1 MGIISGILSF
11 ASICLG
17 IYFYIHKELEIVLF
31 IILIISLI
39 ITFILDTII
48 SHKIY
53 ISHTNKYGDILTMI
67 LVVLIVVILG
77 IVGYFGYDIY
87 NKNTKTANAQTAM
100 AEFEEATK
108 SVKKKKVTNTV
119 GEAENTDNTETEIVE
134 RENVP
139 EATPETTEGTDSET
153 TEEPK
158 TKCEYPILSEVTKH
172 SIEVAVAVLYGPG
185 LNEPGNTV
193 IVGHNYRNG
202 MFFSN
207 NKKLTKGDMVY
218 ITSATE
224 TVGYEIYNIYQT
236 SPDDAEYMRRDTGG
250 AREISL
256 STCTDDSSARLI
268 IWAREKAQ

>member
-1 MGIISGILSF
+1 MFKVGS
-11 ASICLG
+11 
-17 IYFYIHKELEIVLF
+17 
-31 IILIISLI
+31 
-39 ITFILDTII
+39 
-48 SHKIY
+48 
-53 ISHTNKYGDILTMI
+53 KYGDILTML

-108 SVKKKKVTNTV
+108 SVKKKKVTNTI
-119 GEAENTDNTETEIVE
+119 GETENTDNTETEIVE

-139 EATPETTEGTDSET
+139 EEPTPETTTGTDSET

-158 TKCEYPILSEVTKH
+158 KVMYEGYEMLGKINIPKTKCEYPILSKVTKH

-224 TVGYEIYNIYQT
+224 TVGYEIYHIYQT
-236 SPDDAEYMRRDTGG
+236 TPDDAEYMRRDTGG

>member
-1 MGIISGILSF
+1 MFKKVGS
-11 ASICLG
+11 
-17 IYFYIHKELEIVLF
+17 
-31 IILIISLI
+31 
-39 ITFILDTII
+39 
-48 SHKIY
+48 
-53 ISHTNKYGDILTMI
+53 KYGDILTMI

-119 GEAENTDNTETEIVE
+119 GETENTDNTETEIVE

-139 EATPETTEGTDSET
+139 EAPTPETTTETDSET
-153 TEEPK
+153 TEEPKKVMYEGYEMLGKINIPK

>member
-1 MGIISGILSF
+1 MKEKKFIHLVFYLLFNLYIEYVDLHLSLVQRNDPYYHSEIS
-11 ASICLG
+11 
-17 IYFYIHKELEIVLF
+17 Y
-31 IILIISLI
+31 LINI
-39 ITFILDTII
+39 
-48 SHKIY
+48 
-53 ISHTNKYGDILTMI
+53 
-67 LVVLIVVILG
+67 
-77 IVGYFGYDIY
+77 
-87 NKNTKTANAQTAM
+87 
-100 AEFEEATK
+100 
-108 SVKKKKVTNTV
+108 
-119 GEAENTDNTETEIVE
+119 
-134 RENVP
+134 
-139 EATPETTEGTDSET
+139 
-153 TEEPK
+153 PK

-207 NKKLTKGDMVY
+207 NKKLVKGDMVY

-268 IWAREKAQ
+268 IWAREKAH

>member
-1 MGIISGILSF
+1 MFKKVGS
-11 ASICLG
+11 
-17 IYFYIHKELEIVLF
+17 
-31 IILIISLI
+31 
-39 ITFILDTII
+39 
-48 SHKIY
+48 
-53 ISHTNKYGDILTMI
+53 KYGDILTML

-119 GEAENTDNTETEIVE
+119 GETENAGNTDNTETEIVE

-139 EATPETTEGTDSET
+139 EAPTPETTTETDSET
-153 TEEPK
+153 TEEPKKVMYEGYEMLGKINIPK
-158 TKCEYPILSEVTKH
+158 TKCEYPILSKVTKH

>member
-1 MGIISGILSF
+1 MFKKVGS
-11 ASICLG
+11 
-17 IYFYIHKELEIVLF
+17 
-31 IILIISLI
+31 
-39 ITFILDTII
+39 
-48 SHKIY
+48 
-53 ISHTNKYGDILTMI
+53 KYGDILTMI

-77 IVGYFGYDIY
+77 IVGYFGYDMY
-87 NKNTKTANAQTAM
+87 NKNAKTANAQTAM

-119 GEAENTDNTETEIVE
+119 GETENTDNTEIEVVE

-139 EATPETTEGTDSET
+139 ETTPEITEETDTET
-153 TEEPK
+153 TEEPKKVMYEGYEMLGKINIPK

-207 NKKLTKGDMVY
+207 NKKLVKGDMVY

>member
-1 MGIISGILSF
+1 MFKKSGS
-11 ASICLG
+11 
-17 IYFYIHKELEIVLF
+17 
-31 IILIISLI
+31 
-39 ITFILDTII
+39 
-48 SHKIY
+48 
-53 ISHTNKYGDILTMI
+53 KYGDILTML

-87 NKNTKTANAQTAM
+87 NKNVKTANAQTAM

-108 SVKKKKVTNTV
+108 SVKKKNTNTI
-119 GEAENTDNTETEIVE
+119 GDEDNTVSEVQEVVE

-139 EATPETTEGTDSET
+139 EETTTSTET
-153 TEEPK
+153 TTQTEKVMYEGYEMVGKINIPK
-158 TKCEYPILSEVTKH
+158 TKCEYPILAETTKH

-185 LNEPGNTV
+185 LNQPGNTV

-207 NKKLTKGDMVY
+207 NKKLSIGDVIY
-218 ITSATE
+218 ITSTTE
-224 TVGYEIYNIYQT
+224 TVTYEIYNIYQT

-268 IWAREKAQ
+268 IWAKEKV

>member
-1 MGIISGILSF
+1 MFKKVGS
-11 ASICLG
+11 
-17 IYFYIHKELEIVLF
+17 
-31 IILIISLI
+31 
-39 ITFILDTII
+39 
-48 SHKIY
+48 
-53 ISHTNKYGDILTMI
+53 KYGDILTML

-119 GEAENTDNTETEIVE
+119 GETGNTENVETEIVE

-139 EATPETTEGTDSET
+139 ETTPETTEAEI
-153 TEEPK
+153 TEEAKKVMYEGYEMLGKINIPK

-207 NKKLTKGDMVY
+207 NKKLTQGDMIY

>member
-1 MGIISGILSF
+1 MFKKAG
-11 ASICLG
+11 
-17 IYFYIHKELEIVLF
+17 
-31 IILIISLI
+31 
-39 ITFILDTII
+39 
-48 SHKIY
+48 
-53 ISHTNKYGDILTMI
+53 NKYGDILTML

-87 NKNTKTANAQTAM
+87 NKNTKTNNAQSAM

-108 SVKKKKVTNTV
+108 SVRKKKVTNTV
-119 GEAENTDNTETEIVE
+119 AEENPDVEELEIIE

-139 EATPETTEGTDSET
+139 NESASGTEVVADENTENTETPKVMYEGYEMLGKINI
-153 TEEPK
+153 PK
-158 TKCEYPILSEVTKH
+158 TKCEYPILDQVTKH
-172 SIEVAVAVLYGPG
+172 SIEVAVAVLYGPR
-185 LNEPGNTV
+185 LNQPGNTV

-207 NKKLTKGDMVY
+207 NKKLQKGDTIY

-224 TVGYEIYNIYQT
+224 TVVYEIYNIYQT
-236 SPDDAEYMRRDTGG
+236 TPDDAEYMRRDTGG

-268 IWAREKAQ
+268 IWAKEKI

>member
-1 MGIISGILSF
+1 MFKKAGS
-11 ASICLG
+11 
-17 IYFYIHKELEIVLF
+17 
-31 IILIISLI
+31 
-39 ITFILDTII
+39 
-48 SHKIY
+48 
-53 ISHTNKYGDILTMI
+53 KYGDILTMLLI
-67 LVVLIVVILG
+67 VLIVIILG

-87 NKNTKTANAQTAM
+87 TKNVKTSNAQTAM

-108 SVKKKKVTNTV
+108 SVRKKNTNTV
-119 GEAENTDNTETEIVE
+119 GDEENTAVDVVETVE

-139 EATPETTEGTDSET
+139 EETTTSSTET
-153 TEEPK
+153 TAKTEKVMYEGYEMVGTINIPK
-158 TKCEYPILSEVTKH
+158 TNCEYPILAETTKH
-172 SIEVAVAVLYGPG
+172 SIEVAVAILYGPG

-202 MFFSN
+202 LFFSN
-207 NKKLTKGDMVY
+207 NKKLSIGDVIY

-224 TVGYEIYNIYQT
+224 TVTYEIYNIYQT

-268 IWAREKAQ
+268 IWAKEKV

>member
-1 MGIISGILSF
+1 MFNKVGS
-11 ASICLG
+11 
-17 IYFYIHKELEIVLF
+17 
-31 IILIISLI
+31 
-39 ITFILDTII
+39 
-48 SHKIY
+48 
-53 ISHTNKYGDILTMI
+53 KYGDILTMV

-87 NKNTKTANAQTAM
+87 NKNTKTASAQTAM

-108 SVKKKKVTNTV
+108 PTRKPKVTNTV
-119 GEAENTDNTETEIVE
+119 GDEEENTVEEPIDVIE

-139 EATPETTEGTDSET
+139 GEDITTEAPTETTTEPEKVMYEGYEMVGKINI
-153 TEEPK
+153 PK
-158 TKCEYPILSEVTKH
+158 TKCEYPILAETTKH
-172 SIEVAVAVLYGPG
+172 SIEVAVAILYGPG

-207 NKKLTKGDMVY
+207 NKKLAIGDKIY

-224 TVGYEIYNIYQT
+224 TVVYEIYNIYQT
-236 SPDDAEYMRRDTGG
+236 SPDDADYMRRDTGG

-268 IWAREKAQ
+268 IWAKEKV